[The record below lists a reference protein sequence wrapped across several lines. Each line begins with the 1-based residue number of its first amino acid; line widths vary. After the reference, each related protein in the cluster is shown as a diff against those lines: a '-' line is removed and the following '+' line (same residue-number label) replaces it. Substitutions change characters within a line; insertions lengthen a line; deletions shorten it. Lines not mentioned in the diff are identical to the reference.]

1 MKVCCLIGHPVRH
14 SMSAVI
20 HNAVF
25 VELGLDY
32 RYELWDI
39 VPKKL
44 EEAVDRLRELKIRG
58 ANVTIPHK
66 VSVMEFLDAIEVD
79 ASKIGAVN
87 TIVNDEGFLT
97 GYNTDVT
104 GIERSLKE
112 AGVNPEGKVAVMV
125 GAGGAAKAIG
135 YHLSTLV
142 ESLTIFNRTKSR
154 AKELASHLSGLP
166 ECVSSVYA
174 YSLNRRALADVL
186 VHADILV
193 NATSLGMTP
202 NVDTTPVEGSLMKT
216 GLIVVE
222 AVYNPLKTRLMREAE
237 ETGATAIGGLSM
249 LVHQGAK
256 AFELWTGL
264 KAQTDLMS
272 EAARRTLEGVRL

>member
-1 MKVCCLIGHPVRH
+1 
-14 SMSAVI
+14 MSAVM
-20 HNAVF
+20 HNTVF
-25 VELGLDY
+25 LELGLDY

-39 VPKKL
+39 VPNRL
-44 EEAVDRLRELKIRG
+44 EEAVDRLREPKIRG

-66 VSVMEFLDAIEVD
+66 VQVMEFLDAIEVG

-87 TIVNDEGFLT
+87 TILNDGGYLT

-112 AGVNPEGKVAVMV
+112 AGVSLEGKVAVMV

-135 YHLSTLV
+135 YYLSTLL
-142 ESLTIFNRTKSR
+142 ESLIIVNRTKSR
-154 AKELASHLSGLP
+154 AKELASHLSGFP
-166 ECVSSVYA
+166 ECVSSVSA
-174 YSLNRRALADVL
+174 YSLSRVALADVL

-193 NATSLGMTP
+193 NATSLGMAP
-202 NVDTTPVEGSLMKT
+202 NVNTTPVERSLMKT
-216 GLIVVE
+216 GLIVVD

-237 ETGATAIGGLSM
+237 EIGATAIGGLSM
-249 LVHQGAK
+249 LVHQGGK

-272 EAARRTLEGVRL
+272 KAARRTLEEVRL